1 MPKKTERKRGLKYKI
16 GTISQQSGLA
26 VQTLR
31 EYADRGLLEADT
43 NGETRYRYFD
53 ANAVNKASAI
63 RRLRMMGFTL
73 AEVTELISSASHSR
87 YAQLLGQLRQRRQE
101 QLDQLKEVIALLEE
115 HQRQTDCFPQALY
128 QGALVRSQGYYCLD
142 YRKNGQ
148 LLCQSEAQR
157 ALLTQWMDQALYTRN
172 YSPMPMA
179 ALEGAQVDHVIGL
192 AIPEKYAS
200 HVPLTQPVYR
210 RPPQRCALFCI
221 RHDDG
226 PALLGEGA
234 QKVRRYMAEN
244 KLTVCG
250 QPYFIGELPVFEA
263 GEKVF
268 YGWLFIPVEEACAG
282 NEGPDGGSAGP
293 EAGDVR
299 PGGGNADPAERSE
312 KTCGPMNDC

>member
-1 MPKKTERKRGLKYKI
+1 
-16 GTISQQSGLA
+16 
-26 VQTLR
+26 
-31 EYADRGLLEADT
+31 
-43 NGETRYRYFD
+43 
-53 ANAVNKASAI
+53 
-63 RRLRMMGFTL
+63 MMGFTL

-87 YAQLLGQLRQRRQE
+87 YAQLLGQLRQRRQK
-101 QLDQLKEVIALLEE
+101 QLGQRRRSSPCWRSTSGRRTAFPRPSTRALWFAP
-115 HQRQTDCFPQALY
+115 RGITAWITGKTANCC
-128 QGALVRSQGYYCLD
+128 G
-142 YRKNGQ
+142 
-148 LLCQSEAQR
+148 QSEAQR